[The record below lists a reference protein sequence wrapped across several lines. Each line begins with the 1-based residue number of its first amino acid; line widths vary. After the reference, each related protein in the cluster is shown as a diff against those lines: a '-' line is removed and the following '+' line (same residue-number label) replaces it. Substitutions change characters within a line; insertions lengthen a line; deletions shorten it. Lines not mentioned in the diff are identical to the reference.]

1 MKTFILILFALLSF
15 NSFAGNDIDY
25 ERILKKASYE
35 NCRIS
40 VRNGKITTHNCKAED
55 KKNDVIR
62 EADWEI
68 ERAVNRKIDKT
79 LDKIFKW

>member
-1 MKTFILILFALLSF
+1 MKIFILTLFTLLSF

-25 ERILKKASYE
+25 KRVLNKASYE

-40 VRNGKITTHNCKAED
+40 VRNGKITTRNCKAED
-55 KKNDVIR
+55 KKNDVVR
-62 EADWEI
+62 EAEWEI